1 MEKEE
6 EQAQA
11 SQEALSSACWP
22 GGTYGTH
29 SVLVEPAVGSEPEKG
44 SPALLTLQVKHPFVG
59 GVNVGF
65 ERFLFSRMI
74 VASWELAVGR
84 SWHFL
89 HCSPFG

>member
-22 GGTYGTH
+22 SVTCGTH
-29 SVLVEPAVGSEPEKG
+29 SMLVEPDVGSEPEKG
-44 SPALLTLQVKHPFVG
+44 SPTPLTLQVKHPFVV

-65 ERFLFSRMI
+65 ERFFFLFH
-74 VASWELAVGR
+74 G
-84 SWHFL
+84 
-89 HCSPFG
+89 